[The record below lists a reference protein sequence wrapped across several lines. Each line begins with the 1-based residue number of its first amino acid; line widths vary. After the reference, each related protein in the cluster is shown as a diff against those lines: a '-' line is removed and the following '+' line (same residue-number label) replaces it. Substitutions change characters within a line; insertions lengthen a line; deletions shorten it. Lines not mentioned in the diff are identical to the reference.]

1 MLCNVCGAILL
12 GRKREKKS
20 KPVGGK
26 KMKNNETL
34 TTKVFNKY
42 FCDEHG
48 DRLSGHPDLL
58 CVRREIVIEDFPE
71 TRGWSVEGEHTDRFG
86 YVLGN
91 GIYLFPDFDHE
102 NPVFTA
108 I

>member
-1 MLCNVCGAILL
+1 LTFVLIFVIVYTERE
-12 GRKREKKS
+12 RKKEY
-20 KPVGGK
+20 PEEDK

-42 FCDEHG
+42 FCDEYG
-48 DRLSGHPDLL
+48 NRLSGHPDLL
-58 CVRREIVIEDFPE
+58 CVRAERVIEDFPE
-71 TRGWSVEGEHTDRFG
+71 TSKWPVEGEHTDRFG

-91 GIYLFPDFDHE
+91 GVYLFPDFSLE
-102 NPVFTA
+102 NPSFTA